1 VNLALAVF
9 AAILLVAGL
18 TLYAVLGGADFGTG
32 SWDLTAGR
40 GTRAARMRALLHSSM
55 GPVWEANHVW
65 LIFTLVVFWT
75 SFPTAFASVMS
86 TMYIPLFLA
95 VVGIILRG
103 SSYAFRPLAR
113 GTWFEWPSAVAFGIA
128 SILTP
133 FFLGTVV
140 GGIAGGHVPLG
151 NAAGNSVD
159 AWWNGTGIMVG
170 LMAVVT
176 GAYLAAIFTMAD
188 ASRRGEDDVAEAFR
202 RRALVSGVLVGVVA
216 IATLPVIH
224 TDAPRLFDRLL
235 QGPGLVG
242 VIASF
247 LLGGVTLWLVW
258 NRRGGIARWSGA
270 GAVAA
275 IAVGWALA
283 QAPYLL
289 PNTVTVEDAA
299 APSATLWALVGAA
312 VIFVAVVVPSLIFLF
327 RLSLTDKL
335 GHDLPPLDKEI
346 AGV

>member
-1 VNLALAVF
+1 MNLALAVF

-32 SWDLTAGR
+32 AWDLMAGR
-40 GTRAARMRALLHSSM
+40 GRRADRIRALLHSSM

-65 LIFTLVVFWT
+65 LIFTLVVMWT
-75 SFPTAFASVMS
+75 SFPQAFASVMS
-86 TMYIPLFLA
+86 TMYVPLFLA
-95 VVGIILRG
+95 AFGIILRG

-128 SILTP
+128 SIMTP

-151 NAAGNSVD
+151 NAEGGAVS
-159 AWWNGTGIMVG
+159 AWWNATGIMVG
-170 LMAVVT
+170 VMAVVT

-188 ASRRGEDDVAEAFR
+188 AHRRGESDLRAWFRVRGLVA
-202 RRALVSGVLVGVVA
+202 GVLSGAVA
-216 IATLPVIH
+216 IATLPVLAA
-224 TDAPRLFDRLL
+224 DAPELFDNLVK
-235 QGPGLVG
+235 GPGLVG
-242 VIASF
+242 VIPSF
-247 LLGGVTLWLVW
+247 VLGGVTLWLVW
-258 NRRGGIARWSGA
+258 NSRAALARWTAA

-289 PNTVTVEDAA
+289 PPSVTVEDAA

-312 VIFVAVVVPSLIFLF
+312 VIFVALVVPSLFFLF
-327 RLSLTDKL
+327 RLTLSDQL
-335 GHDLPPLDKEI
+335 GHGLPPADEEA